1 MTAWLAEALADA
13 WATAHP
19 LSLAVLALVTL
30 QRLAEL
36 ALARRNTRLLLA
48 QGGVE
53 VAARHYPAIVG
64 LHAAWLAGL
73 WMLALPR
80 APDLALLAV
89 FAAMQVGRGWVLAA
103 LGSRWT
109 TRIIVVPG
117 APLVRSGPYRFFSH
131 PNYLIV
137 AGEILVLPLAFG
149 LPLFAVVFAALNA
162 VVLWIRIQA
171 ENAALRGE
179 TRHGLASR

>member
-1 MTAWLAEALADA
+1 MTAWLAAALAA
-13 WATAHP
+13 AHP

-53 VAARHYPAIVG
+53 IAPGHYPAVVA
-64 LHAAWLAGL
+64 LHAAWLSGL
-73 WMLALPR
+73 WLLALPR
-80 APDLALLAV
+80 EPNLALLAV
-89 FAAMQVGRGWVLAA
+89 FGVLQVGRGWVLAS
-103 LGSRWT
+103 LGPHWT

-117 APLVRSGPYRFFSH
+117 APLVRSGPYRFLSH

-149 LPLFAVVFAALNA
+149 LPLFALVFSGLNA
-162 VVLWIRIQA
+162 LVLWVRIRA
-171 ENAALRGE
+171 EDAALRGE
-179 TRHGLASR
+179 GRRGLASP

>member
-1 MTAWLAEALADA
+1 MSA
-13 WATAHP
+13 WAAGVLAAVHP
-19 LSLAVLALVTL
+19 LALAVLAFVTL

-36 ALARRNTRLLLA
+36 ALARRNTRRLLA

-53 VAARHYPAIVG
+53 IAPGHYRAVVA

-73 WMLALPR
+73 WLLALPR
-80 APDLALLAV
+80 APDIALLAV
-89 FAAMQVGRGWVLAA
+89 FGVLQIGRGWVLAA

-117 APLVRSGPYRFFSH
+117 APLVQSGPYRIIRH

-149 LPLFAVVFAALNA
+149 LPLFAVVFSVLNALVLWVRVQSEDAALH
-162 VVLWIRIQA
+162 
-171 ENAALRGE
+171 GE
-179 TRHGLASR
+179 RHQSLAPR

>member
-1 MTAWLAEALADA
+1 MSAWPEGAL
-13 WATAHP
+13 TGIHP
-19 LSLAVLALVTL
+19 LSVAILALVTL

-53 VAARHYPAIVG
+53 VAPGHYPAIVT

-73 WMLALPR
+73 WLLAPSR
-80 APDLALLAV
+80 APDIALLTV
-89 FAAMQVGRGWVLAA
+89 FGLMQIGRGWVLAS
-103 LGSRWT
+103 LGTRWT

-117 APLVRSGPYRFFSH
+117 AHLVRSGPYRFVRH

-149 LPLFAVVFAALNA
+149 LPLFAVLFSGLN
-162 VVLWIRIQA
+162 VLVLWVRLQA
-171 ENAALRGE
+171 EDAALRGA
-179 TRHGLASR
+179 RHQGLSSR

>member
-1 MTAWLAEALADA
+1 MSAWLAGALAGM
-13 WATAHP
+13 HP
-19 LSLAVLALVTL
+19 LSVGVLALVTL

-36 ALARRNTRLLLA
+36 ALARRNARVLLA

-53 VAARHYPAIVG
+53 VAPGHYPAIVA

-73 WMLALPR
+73 WLLAVSR
-80 APDLALLAV
+80 VPDPVLLAV
-89 FAAMQVGRGWVLAA
+89 FGVLQAGRGWVLAS
-103 LGSRWT
+103 LGSHWT

-117 APLVRSGPYRFFSH
+117 AHLVRSGPYRFVRH

-149 LPLFAVVFAALNA
+149 LVVFAAVFSCLNA
-162 VVLWIRIQA
+162 LVLWVRIRA
-171 ENAALRGE
+171 EDAALRGE
-179 TRHGLASR
+179 QGHGLAPR

>member
-1 MTAWLAEALADA
+1 MTAWLTGALAA
-13 WATAHP
+13 AHP

-36 ALARRNTRLLLA
+36 ALARRNTRRLLA
-48 QGGVE
+48 QGAVE
-53 VAARHYPAIVG
+53 IAPGHYPAVVA
-64 LHAAWLAGL
+64 LHAAWLSGL
-73 WMLALPR
+73 WLLALPR

-89 FAAMQVGRGWVLAA
+89 FGVLQMGRGWVLAA

-117 APLVRSGPYRFFSH
+117 VPLVRSGPYRFLSH

-149 LPLFAVVFAALNA
+149 LPLFAAVFSILNA
-162 VVLWIRIQA
+162 VALWVRIQA
-171 ENAALRGE
+171 EHAALHGE
-179 TRHGLASR
+179 RPHRLASR

>member
-1 MTAWLAEALADA
+1 MTAWLSGALAA
-13 WATAHP
+13 ANP

-53 VAARHYPAIVG
+53 VAPRHYPAMVG

-73 WMLALPR
+73 WLLALPR
-80 APDLALLAV
+80 VPDLALLAV
-89 FAAMQVGRGWVLAA
+89 FGALQIGRGWVLAA
-103 LGSRWT
+103 LGTRWT

-117 APLVRSGPYRFFSH
+117 APLVRSGPYRLVSH

-149 LPLFAVVFAALNA
+149 LPLFAVAFSALNA
-162 VVLWIRIQA
+162 LVLWVRIQA
-171 ENAALRGE
+171 ENAALHGE
-179 TRHGLASR
+179 RRHGVASQ